1 MASPFSSLA
10 WKEWNDRKW
19 SLALGSAWI
28 TLGVA
33 YAFWYEAL
41 HRVHAP
47 VASFEGTCLMYGLC
61 TAIFLAMRTALSEST
76 QGTLGFSASLPASLQ
91 GQAWVRVGG
100 AIASIAAPI
109 ILGALIL
116 SVVMLSG
123 SIEQAPARISN
134 YDKGFSLPE
143 RPPLSG
149 LEACGLLWKVV
160 GITIASSVE
169 LLLLLSIIGARR
181 RAESHIG
188 FLGACMAFGW
198 LILAMAGASKPEVRN
213 WLGAILPQ
221 CLVINYSYGDLN
233 GSYFGDL
240 SFARSVWPALAVNLL
255 VLATLA
261 TWFTFRYGT
270 RRPTLIAKH
279 SWSLHLAMPA
289 VLSRLPISWPG
300 RVVALIW
307 LDLRQAMPMCLAGL
321 GLAVLFTVFTLLLE
335 PRTGSGSSL
344 AGAAAGLLGASTWYV
359 AILWGAVIGSGI
371 FAGELGPKLGQFW
384 RSRPIS
390 TSAWYWVKFVSGLV
404 AVLSVLDLVAILVSW
419 NSPHVEQ
426 GGRDEMS
433 RSYIAC
439 MPLLHALTY
448 AIAVVGVCWLRR
460 PVLAA
465 FLSLFIF
472 FLLPFAFDA
481 IPGAANFEPMHVYNE
496 LFSDEIPS
504 PYQVLAG
511 EGGPKQP
518 IFDLARHGYP
528 VVYGGIAAMI
538 VIASVVGWFGALRS
552 SGLGRNE
559 GA

>member
-1 MASPFSSLA
+1 MASPFSSLV

-28 TLGVA
+28 ALGVA
-33 YAFWYEAL
+33 YALWYEAL

-47 VASFEGTCLMYGLC
+47 VASFEATCLMYGLC
-61 TAIFLAMRTALSEST
+61 AAVFLAMRTALSEST
-76 QGTLGFSASLPASLQ
+76 QGTLSFSTSLPASLR

-116 SVVMLSG
+116 SFVMLSG
-123 SIEQAPARISN
+123 SVEQAPARAALTES
-134 YDKGFSLPE
+134 GFSVPE

-149 LEACGLLWKVV
+149 IEACGLIWNVV
-160 GITIASSVE
+160 GIAIASSVE
-169 LLLLLSIIGARR
+169 FLLLLSIIGARR

-188 FLGACMAFGW
+188 FLGACLAFGW
-198 LILAMAGASKPEVRN
+198 LIISGVGDHNPDVRS

-221 CLVINYSYGDLN
+221 CLVINYGYGDLN
-233 GSYFGDL
+233 GSSFGDL
-240 SFARSVWPALAVNLL
+240 SFAPSVWPALAANLL

-270 RRPTLIAKH
+270 RRPAPAAKR
-279 SWSLHLAMPA
+279 SWSLHFGLPA
-289 VLSRLPISWPG
+289 VLSRLPIRWPG

-321 GLAVLFTVFTLLLE
+321 GLAILFTILQFVDQPGISSNL
-335 PRTGSGSSL
+335 TGKVMGR
-344 AGAAAGLLGASTWYV
+344 LGATTWFV
-359 AILWGAVIGSGI
+359 AILWGAVVGSGI
-371 FAGELGPKLGQFW
+371 FAGESGSKLGQFW

-390 TSAWYWVKFVSGLV
+390 ASAWYWVKFVTGLV
-404 AVLSVLDLVAILVSW
+404 AVLSALDLVAILVGW
-419 NSPHVEQ
+419 NSPHSVP

-433 RSYIAC
+433 WSYVAC

-448 AIAVVGVCWLRR
+448 ALAVLGVCWLRR

-465 FLSLFIF
+465 FMALFIF

-481 IPGAANFEPMHVYNE
+481 IPGATNFEPMHVYNE
-496 LFSDEIPS
+496 LFSDERPS

-518 IFDLARHGYP
+518 IFDLTRHGYP
-528 VVYGGIAAMI
+528 FVYGGVAAII
-538 VIASVVGWFGALRS
+538 VIASVVGWVGAVRS
-552 SGLGRNE
+552 SGLGRNNVM
-559 GA
+559 